1 MAGGAVSTEN
11 FCVSSGS
18 GATPE
23 GGSWGEG
30 WMRGVVMAL
39 VVVVTAMVLVGGLRG
54 LSLRAGACVGPVDAV
69 E

>member
-1 MAGGAVSTEN
+1 MAGGAVSTED

-23 GGSWGEG
+23 GGGWGEG
-30 WMRGVVMAL
+30 WRRGVAMAL
-39 VVVVTAMVLVGGLRG
+39 IVVVTAMVPAGGLRG
-54 LSLRAGACVGPVDAV
+54 LSLRAV